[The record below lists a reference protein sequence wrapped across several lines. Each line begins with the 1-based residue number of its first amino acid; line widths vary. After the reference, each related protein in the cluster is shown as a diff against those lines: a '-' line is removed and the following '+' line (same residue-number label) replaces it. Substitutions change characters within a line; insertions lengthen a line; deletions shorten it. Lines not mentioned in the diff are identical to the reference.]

1 MKKTSASRVG
11 VVMMVL
17 AMVLSLSVGAFAA
30 SNLAPTTEQAIAIGE
45 QKILEYITEREAD
58 YYNVKNVDFEI
69 YDLEESDTGVS
80 FNVAATITHELKAD
94 SPAELPYVQGIMRGM
109 STERSAEALAVFNPM
124 LQEFES
130 HINEDTRMNLYFA
143 VSANV
148 DGTNTVTTGDV
159 QLFALDSMD
168 NKVDVSQFDIPS
180 ANEMFE
186 QGYAGAKAMLASV
199 GTTRAT
205 PEISNWDKYDR
216 VAARDY
222 AYKWWGPNESDYNP
236 DYTNWNS
243 GGGDCANFVSQCICA
258 GGVPTSNEWKKDSS
272 AWISTSKLASYMTNN
287 GYATKES
294 YTVTNAGNFATKPGH
309 SVLVTI
315 NNGLDICYTAHN
327 KNKLDAPFTKTELAS
342 TYTFYV
348 IKNF

>member
-1 MKKTSASRVG
+1 MQKTSTSKIG

-17 AMVLSLSVGAFAA
+17 AMMMSLSVGAFAA
-30 SNLAPTTEQAIAIGE
+30 SSQVPTTEQAIAIGE
-45 QKILEYITEREAD
+45 QKILEYVAEREAE

-69 YDLEESDTGVS
+69 YDLEESSTGVS
-80 FNVAATITHELKAD
+80 FNVVATITHELKAD
-94 SPAELPYVQGIMRGM
+94 TPAELPYVQGILRGIG
-109 STERSAEALAVFNPM
+109 TEKSAANLAVFSPM

-130 HINEDTRMNLYFA
+130 NINKDTKMNLYFA

-148 DGTNTVTTGDV
+148 DGLDTVTEDDV
-159 QLFALDSMD
+159 QLFALDSTD
-168 NKVDVSQFDIPS
+168 NKVDVSQFDIPT

-199 GTTRAT
+199 ETVRAT
-205 PEISNWDKYDR
+205 PEISNWDDYDR
-216 VAARDY
+216 IAARDY
-222 AYKWWGPNESDYNP
+222 AYKWWGPDESDYNP

-243 GGGDCANFVSQCICA
+243 GGGDCANFVSQCIYA

-294 YTVTNAGNFATKPGH
+294 YTVTTAGNFATKPGH

-315 NNGLDICYTAHN
+315 NNGVDICFTAHN
-327 KNKLDAPFTKTELAS
+327 NNRLDAAFSKTELTS

-348 IKNF
+348 IKNY